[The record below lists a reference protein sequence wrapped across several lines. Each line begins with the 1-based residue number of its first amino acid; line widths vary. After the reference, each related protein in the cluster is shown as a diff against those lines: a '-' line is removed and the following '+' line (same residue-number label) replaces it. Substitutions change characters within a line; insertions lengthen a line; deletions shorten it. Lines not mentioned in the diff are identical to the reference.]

1 MQHST
6 LTGLKMLLDVSAFFL
21 KTGVIDANFKQ
32 FGNIALLK
40 VSLKYFALLAAK
52 KPLLSFKNFTGRSA
66 SSIAFELR
74 KLNCSRKLCI
84 FFISLRIVPSRHL
97 PVQS

>member
-6 LTGLKMLLDVSAFFL
+6 FTSLKMLLDVRAFFL

-32 FGNIALLK
+32 FGNFALLK
-40 VSLKYFALLAAK
+40 VSLKHFVLLAAK
-52 KPLLSFKNFTGRSA
+52 KPFKNFTGRSA

-84 FFISLRIVPSRHL
+84 FFISLRIVPSWHL